1 MKWSL
6 LTVVLLAG
14 CASVAQK
21 QNPDQIM
28 RIEFSSLT
36 RGYQELV
43 TFTSDSVKFSRT
55 QAGKPKIAEAHAI
68 KKNDWQDL
76 LKVVQKITL
85 SEIPELKS
93 PTMKRSFDGAR
104 HSTITIITDSNQTYI
119 HSFDDENPHEKLKA
133 LMSAIIK
140 KRGKQ

>member
-6 LTVVLLAG
+6 LAVVLLAG
-14 CASVAQK
+14 CASVAQ
-21 QNPDQIM
+21 NSEHIM
-28 RIEFSSLT
+28 RIEFSTLT

-55 QAGKPKIAEAHAI
+55 QAGKPKIAEAHVI
-68 KKNDWQDL
+68 KKNDWQEL

-119 HSFDDENPHEKLKA
+119 HSFDDENPHEKLQA
-133 LMSAIIK
+133 LMKVIIK
-140 KRGKQ
+140 KRGKK

>member
-6 LTVVLLAG
+6 LAIILLVG
-14 CASVAQK
+14 CASVAQ
-21 QNPDQIM
+21 NSDHIM

-36 RGYQELV
+36 RGYLELV
-43 TFTSDSVKFSRT
+43 TFTNDSVKFSRT
-55 QAGKPKIAEAHAI
+55 QAGHPKIAKAQAL
-68 KKNDWQDL
+68 KKNDWQEL
-76 LKVVQKITL
+76 VKAVQKITL
-85 SEIPELKS
+85 SEVPELKS

-133 LMSAIIK
+133 LMNVIIK
-140 KRGKQ
+140 KRGK